1 LVLRILRMV
10 FKITKNLKG
19 RDLLTLADFTREEL
33 WNMLKKSAQIKSD
46 VKCGSLAHPY
56 LAGKSVA
63 LLFQKPSTRTRIS
76 FDVGVFQLG
85 GHPIYLSWNELQL
98 GRGET
103 VADTGRTFDCY
114 VDGIVAR
121 VFKHGDLEAI
131 AQVARA
137 PVINA
142 LSDLAHPCQAM
153 GDCLTIWEKKGKIDG
168 LNVAFVGD
176 GNDNVCRSLAEAVL
190 KLGGNITVASP
201 AKYQLPEA
209 YAESLAKGSARGAK
223 LTLTEDARAAVK
235 EADVIYTD
243 VWVSMGQEAE
253 KEARIAT
260 FKPYQLN
267 SALMA
272 HAPGDAIVMHCL
284 PAHRGDEITDD
295 VIDGKNSVVW
305 DQAEN
310 RLHAQKGIMALLF

>member
-1 LVLRILRMV
+1 
-10 FKITKNLKG
+10 
-19 RDLLTLADFTREEL
+19 
-33 WNMLKKSAQIKSD
+33 MLKKASQIKSE
-46 VKCGSLAHPY
+46 VKCGNYVRPY
-56 LAGKSVA
+56 LLGKSIG

-76 FDVGVFQLG
+76 FDVGVYQLG
-85 GHPIYLSWNELQL
+85 AHPIYLSWNELQL

-114 VDGIVAR
+114 LDGIVAR
-121 VFKHGDLEAI
+121 VFKHGDLETMAH
-131 AQVARA
+131 VARA

-142 LSDLAHPCQAM
+142 LSDSSHPCQAM
-153 GDCLTIWEKKGKIDG
+153 GDCLTIIEKVGKMEG
-168 LNVAFVGD
+168 TNVVFVGD

-190 KLGGNITVASP
+190 ALGGNMTIASP
-201 AKYQLPEA
+201 SKYMPPTDFVSKLKAMET
-209 YAESLAKGSARGAK
+209 KHTK
-223 LTLTEDARAAVK
+223 LTLTDNANAAVS

-243 VWVSMGQEAE
+243 VWVSMGQDAEAQE
-253 KEARIAT
+253 RKVTMKPFQVNASLMSEAP
-260 FKPYQLN
+260 K
-267 SALMA
+267 S
-272 HAPGDAIVMHCL
+272 AIVMHCL

>member
-1 LVLRILRMV
+1 MV
-10 FKITKNLKG
+10 NRVRSLKG
-19 RDLLTLADFTREEL
+19 RDFLLTSDFTKEEL
-33 WNMLKKSAQIKSD
+33 RAMLKKASQIKSE
-46 VKCGSLAHPY
+46 VKCGNYIRPY
-56 LAGKSVA
+56 LLGKSIG

-76 FDVGVFQLG
+76 FDVGVYQLG
-85 GHPIYLSWNELQL
+85 AHPIYLSWNELQL

-114 VDGIVAR
+114 LDGIVAR
-121 VFKHGDLEAI
+121 VFKHGDLETM

-142 LSDLAHPCQAM
+142 LSDTSHPCQAM
-153 GDCLTIWEKKGKIDG
+153 GDCLTIKEKIGGIEG
-168 LNVAFVGD
+168 TNVVFVGD

-190 KLGGNITVASP
+190 PLGGNMTIASP
-201 AKYQLPEA
+201 TKYMPPEDFVSKLRA
-209 YAESLAKGSARGAK
+209 MESRNSK
-223 LTLTEDARAAVK
+223 LTLTDNAKSAVA

-243 VWVSMGQEAE
+243 VWVSMGQDAEALE
-253 KEARIAT
+253 RKST
-260 FKPYQLN
+260 MKPYQVN
-267 SALMA
+267 ADLMA
-272 HAPGDAIVMHCL
+272 AAPKGAIVMHCL
-284 PAHRGDEITDD
+284 PAHRGEEITDD